1 MVVKLKFTAQLKEE
15 AGIRADQI
23 ELAEGEKL
31 QTVLKKLSDRY
42 GKKFKNILFNN
53 NGEYL
58 NSNLIAINEFQVNY
72 KENPS
77 LKDGDELMIMSP
89 IAGG

>member
-1 MVVKLKFTAQLKEE
+1 MVVKVKFTAQLKEE
-15 AGIRADQI
+15 AGIGADHI

-42 GKKFKNILFNN
+42 SEKFKNILFGN

-58 NSNLIAINEFQVNY
+58 NSNLIVINEFQENY